1 MSASL
6 VPPARVLRLQ
16 AAGVLSSRSLLTA
29 TAVWLGA
36 LAAVYAADAGPPR
49 QAMAFTAAVLF
60 AAAAWASAAALAAGS
75 ADLRAVLTAA
85 DGRGRV
91 LAVDLLL
98 SGAWLAAATVAGVVA
113 PLVFDPHPATA
124 ADVAVGTGLHLAC
137 GSAGV
142 GLALLLHA
150 AGTARGVQA
159 AVVVLVGLVSG
170 QLAALPPIGP
180 VLAAWASDRDRGPT
194 LAVWSLAG
202 PVLLAAVL
210 VGGTAAVR
218 RRRA

>member
-1 MSASL
+1 VSTPL

-16 AAGVLSSRSLLTA
+16 AAGVLSSRSLLSA
-29 TAVWLGA
+29 TAVWLGV

-49 QAMAFTAAVLF
+49 QAMAFTAAALF
-60 AAAAWASAAALAAGS
+60 PAAAWAAAAALAAGS

-98 SGAWLAAATVAGVVA
+98 TSAWVGGATVAGVLA
-113 PLVFDPHPATA
+113 PVVFDPHPASA
-124 ADVAVGTGLHLAC
+124 ADIAVGVGLHLAC

-150 AGTARGVQA
+150 AGTGRGVQA
-159 AVVVLVGLVSG
+159 AVVVLVGLLSG
-170 QLAALPPIGP
+170 QVATLPPIGP
-180 VLAAWASDRDRGPT
+180 VLAAWGSDRDPGT
-194 LAVWSLAG
+194 AAEVWSFVG
-202 PVLLAAVL
+202 PALLAAVL
-210 VGGTAAVR
+210 VGCTAAVR

>member
-1 MSASL
+1 VSAVL
-6 VPPARVLRLQ
+6 VPAGRVLRLQ

-29 TAVWLGA
+29 TAVWIGVLG
-36 LAAVYAADAGPPR
+36 AVYAADAGPPR

-85 DGRGRV
+85 DGRSRV

-98 SGAWLAAATVAGVVA
+98 CGAWVGGATIAGVLA
-113 PLVFDPHPATA
+113 PLLFDPRPATA
-124 ADVAVGTGLHLAC
+124 ADVAVGAGLHLAC

-150 AGTARGVQA
+150 TGTARGVQA
-159 AVVVLVGLVSG
+159 AVVALVGLLSG
-170 QLAALPPIGP
+170 RLAVLPPVGP
-180 VLAAWASDRDRGPT
+180 VLAAWASDRDGGPA
-194 LAVWSLAG
+194 LAAWSFAG
-202 PVLLAAVL
+202 PLLLAAVL
-210 VGGTAAVR
+210 VAGTAAVR

>member
-1 MSASL
+1 MSGPLIAP
-6 VPPARVLRLQ
+6 VRALRLQ
-16 AAGVLSSRSLLTA
+16 AAGVLSSRSLLAA

-60 AAAAWASAAALAAGS
+60 PAGAWAAAAALAAGS
-75 ADLRAVLTAA
+75 ADLRAVLAAA
-85 DGRGRV
+85 DGRGRM

-98 SGAWLAAATVAGVVA
+98 TLGWVVAATVAGVLA
-113 PLVFDPHPATA
+113 PVLFDPHPANA
-124 ADVAVGTGLHLAC
+124 ADMAVGAGLHLAC

-142 GLALLLHA
+142 ALALLLHA
-150 AGTARGVQA
+150 GGLARGVQA
-159 AVVVLVGLVSG
+159 AVVVLVGLLSG

-180 VLAAWASDRDRGPT
+180 VLAAWGSDRDRGT
-194 LAVWSLAG
+194 ASAVWSFAG

-210 VGGTAAVR
+210 VAVTAVVR

>member
-1 MSASL
+1 MPPL
-6 VPPARVLRLQ
+6 VPPARALRLQ

-29 TAVWLGA
+29 TAIWLGV
-36 LAAVYAADAGPPR
+36 LAAVYATDAGPPR

-60 AAAAWASAAALAAGS
+60 AASAWASAAALAAGS

-98 SGAWLAAATVAGVVA
+98 SGAWVVAATVAGVVA
-113 PLVFDPHPATA
+113 PLVFDPHPATV
-124 ADVAVGTGLHLAC
+124 ADVSAGAGLHLAC

-159 AVVVLVGLVSG
+159 AVVVLGGAVSG
-170 QLAALPPIGP
+170 RIATLPPIGP
-180 VLAAWASDRDRGPT
+180 VLAAWASDRDRGPA
-194 LAVWSLAG
+194 LEVWSFAG
-202 PVLLAAVL
+202 PVLLGAIL
-210 VGGTAAVR
+210 VAGTVAVR